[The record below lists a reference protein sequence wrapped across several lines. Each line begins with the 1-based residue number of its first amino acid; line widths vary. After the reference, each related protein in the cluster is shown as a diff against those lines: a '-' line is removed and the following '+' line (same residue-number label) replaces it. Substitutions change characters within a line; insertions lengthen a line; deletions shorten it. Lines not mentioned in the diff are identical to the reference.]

1 MGWIY
6 TMAPGRGETRNGMQM
21 RDLFAGFHYVLP
33 DGITSLLG
41 GGANWYRVTEPFLC
55 CVSHLDTLNVV

>member
-1 MGWIY
+1 
-6 TMAPGRGETRNGMQM
+6 MQM